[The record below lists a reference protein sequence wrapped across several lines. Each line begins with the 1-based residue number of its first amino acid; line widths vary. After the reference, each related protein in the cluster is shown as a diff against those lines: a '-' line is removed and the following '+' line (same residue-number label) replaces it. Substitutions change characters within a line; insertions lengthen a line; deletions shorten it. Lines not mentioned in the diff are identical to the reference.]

1 MTVDNFKL
9 LTARLELRPHRF
21 DDVDFMMELNLDPE
35 VTRYVPDGPFEHVSK
50 ARGLI
55 ESLRAQFAERK
66 IGRFLVIE
74 KATGKKLGWCGL
86 KWIEETK
93 EIDLGYRFLRS
104 SWGKG
109 FAFEAAQACLSYG
122 FNALNFE
129 KITAQIMPTNT
140 ASIALAKKLRM
151 KEASR
156 VIEDD
161 VEFIVFEIQSSKVRT
176 L

>member
-9 LTARLELRPHRF
+9 LTPRLELRPHRF

-35 VTRYVPDGPFEHVSK
+35 VTRYVPDGPFEHVCK
-50 ARGLI
+50 AMELI

-74 KATGKKLGWCGL
+74 KVTGKKLGWCGL

-109 FAFEAAQACLSYG
+109 FALEAAHACLSYG
-122 FNALNFE
+122 FDALNFE
-129 KITAQIMPTNT
+129 KITAQIMPTNK
-140 ASIALAKKLRM
+140 ASIALATKLEM
-151 KEASR
+151 KAVSR
-156 VIEDD
+156 VVEDE
-161 VEFIVFEIQSSKVRT
+161 VEFIVFEIHSSKICG